1 MYSQSPL
8 GAWNLPDAAISG
20 HGRYRRF
27 SKVAL
32 LRHSITNISA
42 RVALLKPPLPA
53 AHPAEDSRNFNLLH
67 VPPPKETHIVQLQ

>member
-1 MYSQSPL
+1 MYSKSAL

-20 HGRYRRF
+20 HRCYRTF
-27 SKVAL
+27 SKVAV

-42 RVALLKPPLPA
+42 RVALFEPPLPA

-67 VPPPKETHIVQLQ
+67 VLPKTHLVLIKE